1 MKDTKRKPAKEQGN
15 QQLQVFREEANDEND
30 VEMILDFERHARQKE
45 TEAYWAGRNHAQR
58 RSARVAA

>member
-1 MKDTKRKPAKEQGN
+1 MKDTKWKPAKEQGN
-15 QQLQVFREEANDEND
+15 QQLQVFRGEAEDENG
-30 VEMILDFERHARQKE
+30 VEMILDFERQARQEE